1 MRPLFV
7 LPAVLVPLALVAL
20 LAAARRIGH
29 AADALR
35 RELHEVGQL
44 QQQVTALRPDL
55 EVLHRRS
62 RQRPPRGRSGR

>member
-20 LAAARRIGH
+20 LAAIGH

-44 QQQVTALRPDL
+44 QQQVRALRPDL
-55 EVLHRRS
+55 KVLHRRS